1 MASIFSEP
9 KSYTVV
15 FSTVIAI
22 FEIINIVGLMDNVVI
37 ALNNYDL
44 FPEIPIIE
52 SKEKLI
58 LLPSSMAMATNIFSN
73 RVIWGDLKLGHQ
85 DYIII
90 FYLLSTLF
98 RLWINNPSRKLKIE
112 NYRKKPKMISI
123 KSRRWFLLSFFMII
137 FTTLFIVNKLGQLA
151 KIYELTGFATFPDGA
166 KLDLWADPKWIEPL
180 PNLGLFDYLSLLLI
194 FILIIFCLKQTFII
208 RLAKKTKQDELSA
221 IERVWK
227 NTDDAISIG
236 LSKPNKSFP
245 IVNDAFSKLLDL
257 LSASATMNIAA
268 TALEDGDVKTS
279 FDRWSRLT
287 APKGKE
293 SEKWQ
298 GLSNSLS
305 DIGNFEVEG
314 EEE

>member
-1 MASIFSEP
+1 VASIFSEP

-22 FEIINIVGLMDNVVI
+22 FEIINVLGLMDDVVI

-58 LLPSSMAMATNIFSN
+58 LLPSSIAMATNIFSN
-73 RVIWGDLKLGHQ
+73 RIIWGDLKLGHQ

-90 FYLLSTLF
+90 IYLLSTLF

-123 KSRRWFLLSFFMII
+123 KSRRWFLLSFFIII
-137 FTTLFIVNKLGQLA
+137 FTTLFIVNKLGRLA
-151 KIYELTGFATFPDGA
+151 KIYERTGFATFPEGA
-166 KLDLWADPKWIEPL
+166 KLNLWADPKWIEPL
-180 PNLGLFDYLSLLLI
+180 PNLGLFDYFSLLLI
-194 FILIIFCLKQTFII
+194 FLFLIYCLKQSFII
-208 RLAKKTKQDELSA
+208 RLAKKTKQDKLSA

-257 LSASATMNIAA
+257 LSVSATMNIAA

-279 FDRWSRLT
+279 FDRWSLLT
-287 APKGKE
+287 APEGKE
-293 SEKWQ
+293 SEKWE